1 MAQMVTFY
9 RLSAYPNGC
18 IATVR
23 ALDLSGTG
31 YGLGLAKG
39 HAVRTDTFS
48 SKVKGLTHIGEFHAP
63 AMLLA
68 RRGAAIEF
76 RTAFVTGELLHFTS
90 SC

>member
-1 MAQMVTFY
+1 MVTFCC
-9 RLSAYPNGC
+9 LSAYPNSR

-23 ALDLSGTG
+23 TLDLSGTG

-48 SKVKGLTHIGEFHAP
+48 SKVKGLTHVGELHAP

-68 RRGAAIEF
+68 GRGAAIELS
-76 RTAFVTGELLHFTS
+76 TAFVTGKPLHFTS